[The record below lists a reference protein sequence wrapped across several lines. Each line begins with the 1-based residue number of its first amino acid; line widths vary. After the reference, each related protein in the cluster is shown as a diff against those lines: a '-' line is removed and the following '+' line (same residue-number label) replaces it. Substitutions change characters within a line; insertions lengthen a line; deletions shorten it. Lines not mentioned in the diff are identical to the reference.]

1 MHYNGLYYV
10 FSRRLAISMVQTVFQ
25 EKATLN
31 SDFVGGVA
39 IGASS
44 SATEACWNVF
54 FNWLGWT

>member
-1 MHYNGLYYV
+1 
-10 FSRRLAISMVQTVFQ
+10 MVQTVFQ